1 MPRRIGTGRRSC
13 LSYPRGVR
21 FLRRV
26 FAETTLVSPRLVR
39 TRFGAALLLLG
50 VTLIWLRSRGLEP
63 ITAVL
68 QAGALGAVIGA
79 AWVAGNARD
88 RAALAT
94 ALTHPTTPLA
104 IATGRWLAIV
114 LPAALLTV
122 LCAMASGEPASAAAA
137 GLTAAAAVGAFA
149 LTTVLAV
156 GNGAGVMLFLFIA
169 VAGTVAPERL
179 VGLAH
184 PGVVRLAAASALELG
199 PALWHYRDAGTG
211 DWGAVL
217 HALAWTGLGVLLA
230 SGVVA
235 RQKAHA

>member
-1 MPRRIGTGRRSC
+1 MGTGRRSC

-63 ITAVL
+63 LTAVL

-122 LCAMASGEPASAAAA
+122 LCAMASGEPASAAA
-137 GLTAAAAVGAFA
+137 GAFA

-199 PALWHYRDAGTG
+199 PALWHYRDAATG